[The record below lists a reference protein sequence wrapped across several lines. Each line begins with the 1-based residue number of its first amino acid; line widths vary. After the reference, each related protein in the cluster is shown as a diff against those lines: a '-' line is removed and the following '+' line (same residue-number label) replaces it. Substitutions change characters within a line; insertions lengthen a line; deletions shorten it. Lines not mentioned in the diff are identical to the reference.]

1 MKKYLRYLHYVVKH
15 RWFVFLACVK
25 MGIIWRGL
33 VHDLSK
39 LSPKEFFPYARMFYG
54 NIKPIRDETGYYK
67 PYDTGNDEFEYAWL
81 NHTRHNKHHFQYW
94 VLPFDRDDNRV
105 GCQKV
110 FDIPEVFALEM
121 ICDWIGAGKAQKS
134 KLKAIEW
141 YRKNSGKLVLSEKT
155 RVFIEKKLESIFKE
169 KI

>member
-54 NIKPIRDETGYYK
+54 DNKPIRDSTGYYK
-67 PYDTGNDEFEYAWL
+67 PYDTGNEEFEYAWL
-81 NHTRHNKHHFQYW
+81 NHTRHNKHHWQYW
-94 VLPFDRDDNRV
+94 VLPFDKDDKSERH
-105 GCQKV
+105 QKI
-110 FDIPEVFALEM
+110 FDIPEIYVKEM
-121 ICDWIGAGKAQKS
+121 VCDWIGAGKAQKS
-134 KLKAIEW
+134 KHNALEW
-141 YRKNSGKLVLSEKT
+141 FEANKEKLAFSSGT
-155 RVFIEKKLESIFKE
+155 YGNIEKLLASLFGKD
-169 KI
+169 